1 MRKEKNTA
9 QSNEKRASVMKVVEP
24 TEDRSHLEFE
34 IERHVKS
41 IRALIQKL
49 RPLERQRYYDGLLSH
64 LLSQPVNYP
73 FSKMDAKK
81 NSGDYSNLSS
91 TELSLVRELSL
102 KIEEL
107 YRHSENEMNN

>member
-1 MRKEKNTA
+1 MRVLEPIVD
-9 QSNEKRASVMKVVEP
+9 QSRV
-24 TEDRSHLEFE
+24 EFE
-34 IERHVKS
+34 IDRHVKS

-73 FSKMDAKK
+73 FGKTETK
-81 NSGDYSNLSS
+81 NNSNDYSNLSS
-91 TELSLVRELSL
+91 TELSLVKELSL

-107 YRHSENEMNN
+107 YRHSDNEMNN

>member
-1 MRKEKNTA
+1 MRKEKNT
-9 QSNEKRASVMKVVEP
+9 SNPNEKQTPVMKVVP
-24 TEDRSHLEFE
+24 TEDHSRIEFE

-73 FSKMDAKK
+73 FSKTDSKI
-81 NSGDYSNLSS
+81 NSSDYSNLTA
-91 TELSLVRELSL
+91 TELSLVRELSS

-107 YRHSENEMNN
+107 YRHSDNEMNN

>member
-1 MRKEKNTA
+1 MRKEKNNA
-9 QSNEKRASVMKVVEP
+9 NSSEKQDPFMKVVEP
-24 TEDRSHLEFE
+24 TVDLSHVEFE

-49 RPLERQRYYDGLLSH
+49 RPMERQRYYDGLLSH

-73 FSKMDAKK
+73 FSKTVTK
-81 NSGDYSNLSS
+81 NCPSNYSNLSA
-91 TELSLVRELSL
+91 TELTLVRDLSL

-107 YRHSENEMNN
+107 YRHSDNEMNN

>member
-1 MRKEKNTA
+1 MRKEKNTTNL
-9 QSNEKRASVMKVVEP
+9 NEKQAPVMKVIEP
-24 TEDRSHLEFE
+24 TVDRSHLEFE

-73 FSKMDAKK
+73 CGKMEVRK
-81 NSGDYSNLSS
+81 NSGDYSNLSA
-91 TELSLVRELSL
+91 TELTLVRELSL

-107 YRHSENEMNN
+107 YRHSDHEMNN